1 MPHDD
6 DPSWLPPDSHSA
18 RISAARAQVEA
29 ARLRHQRLFPARS
42 GEVPCPSLPG
52 YTLVREI
59 HRGGQGVVYLARQN
73 STGRDVAV
81 KILDRAPRSGPAGLA
96 RFEREV
102 ETLTRLR
109 HPNVVTIHD
118 CGRDLDRLFLVMD
131 YVDGCT
137 LDAYVHRED
146 PPLQDLLTLFAR
158 ICDGVNAA
166 HLRGVI
172 HRDLKP
178 GNILVDGHAEPRV
191 LDFGLAKL
199 AEGPSLGG
207 SAAPPMA
214 MTQTG
219 QFVGSLPWASP
230 EQAEGRADQL
240 DIRSDVYSLGVVL
253 FQVLTSRFPYPVSGG
268 HTQTVNHIVHTPPTR
283 PSTLRPDIDREL
295 DTILLKCLAKEPDR
309 RYQSAGELARDLRRY
324 LAGEAIE
331 ARRDSLAY
339 VMGKQLARYRAAA
352 LAAAAVLLVVSA
364 ALAVSVTLWR
374 REQHQRTASQ
384 RNAEAAQRAAA
395 RADSQADQA
404 RAVVEFMRSILTS
417 VEPERRGAD
426 VRLIQVLA
434 AASAAAS
441 ERFKSHPAREAEV
454 RDLLGQVYDKLS
466 MWNEAK
472 TEFALCAE
480 LCARSAGP
488 DDLLTL
494 TARSRQIATLI
505 NLVHT
510 GEAEALLQDLVPRLN
525 RVLGPDDPL
534 TLMARR
540 DAAAIALFRGRAE
553 EAESALLELRAH
565 PRLTDDDAA
574 QIRIISALFA
584 VYNSRFGADDPA
596 HRRAALELA
605 EPLAVEWIERS
616 QRRLG
621 PLSPTTLMARVKHAE
636 ICCNLER
643 FQETDDACRAIL
655 EATADRLG
663 PCHSIRT
670 KVLCLRAEALA
681 RLGHDQEPADLFV
694 DALGCLRQT
703 LAPDNVV
710 FLGTLSDSLRYLD
723 RAGRAAEGEAYTREL
738 ISTLG
743 RLGGGHDDLAQV
755 NSMFLAGFVSAQGR
769 LDEADLLFAPLIAA
783 EGRISDPRTRA
794 RLHIFYGAHLAR
806 RADFDAAER
815 ELDAAAQAL
824 GDITRGTWDSHPDD
838 LIFAYINLYNDWGR
852 PDRAQSYARLRPGF
866 RQQ

>member
-1 MPHDD
+1 MPHD

-18 RISAARAQVEA
+18 HISAARAQVEA

-42 GEVPCPSLPG
+42 DQHTRRSLPG

-81 KILDRAPRSGPAGLA
+81 KILDRAPLSGPAGLA

-102 ETLTRLR
+102 QTLTLLK

-118 CGRDLDRLFLVMD
+118 CGRDLDRPFLVMD
-131 YVDGCT
+131 YVDGRT

-146 PPLQDLLTLFAR
+146 PPLRDLLTLFAR

-178 GNILVDGHAEPRV
+178 GNILVDEHAEPRV

-199 AEGPSLGG
+199 AEEPPLGG
-207 SAAPPMA
+207 SAAPPRG

-230 EQAEGRADQL
+230 EQAEGRTDQL

-253 FQVLTSRFPYPVSGG
+253 FQILTSRFPYPVSGG
-268 HTQTVNHIVHTPPTR
+268 HTQTVAHIAQTPPTR
-283 PSTLRPDIDREL
+283 PSALRRDIDREL
-295 DTILLKCLAKEPDR
+295 DTILLKCLAKDPDR

-331 ARRDSLAY
+331 ARRDSLVY
-339 VMGKQLARYRAAA
+339 MMGKRIARYRAAA
-352 LAAAAVLLVVSA
+352 IAAAAVLLAVTI

-374 REQHQRTASQ
+374 REQHQRTVSQ

-404 RAVVEFMRSILTS
+404 RAVVEFMRSVLTS
-417 VEPERRGAD
+417 VEPERKGAD

-434 AASAAAS
+434 SASAAAS
-441 ERFKSHPAREAEV
+441 QRFAAHPAREAEV

-466 MWNEAK
+466 MWNESKA
-472 TEFALCAE
+472 EFTLCAE

-494 TARSRQIATLI
+494 TARSRQVAALI

-510 GEAEALLQDLVPRLN
+510 GEAEAQLQDLLPRLH

-540 DAAAIALFRGRAE
+540 DAATVALFRGRAE
-553 EAESALLELRAH
+553 EAESTLLELRIH
-565 PRLTDDDAA
+565 PRLAEDDAA
-574 QIRIISALFA
+574 QVRIISALFA

-596 HRRAALELA
+596 QRRAALELA
-605 EPLAVEWIERS
+605 EPLAIEWIERS

-621 PLSPTTLMARVKHAE
+621 PLSPLTLMARVKHAE
-636 ICCNLER
+636 ICCNLGR
-643 FQETDDACRAIL
+643 FRETDETCRAIL
-655 EATADRLG
+655 DATSDRLG

-681 RLGHDQEPADLFV
+681 RLGHDQEPADLFL
-694 DALGCLRQT
+694 DAVGCLRQT
-703 LAPDNVV
+703 LAPDSVV
-710 FLGTLSDSLRYLD
+710 YLGVLSDALRYLD
-723 RAGRAAEGEAYTREL
+723 RAGRAAEGEACTREL
-738 ISTLG
+738 IATLR

-783 EGRISDPRTRA
+783 QERISDPRTRA
-794 RLHIFYGAHLAR
+794 RLHIVYGAHLAR
-806 RADFDAAER
+806 RADFESAER

-838 LIFAYINLYNDWGR
+838 LIVAYINLYKDWGR
-852 PDRAQSYARLRPGF
+852 PDRAQSYARLRPAS